1 LQADFY
7 VFLKRIIKEKIFS
20 KKFAVVKNKFLSLQP
35 RFFEKIFWRLK
46 KGKKA
51 ASIKEYFVNLQQLF

>member
-1 LQADFY
+1 M
-7 VFLKRIIKEKIFS
+7 
-20 KKFAVVKNKFLSLQP
+20 FLSLHP

-51 ASIKEYFVNLQQLF
+51 TDIKEYFYYLYSHFLKQKFFYNNEGLFAKFSN